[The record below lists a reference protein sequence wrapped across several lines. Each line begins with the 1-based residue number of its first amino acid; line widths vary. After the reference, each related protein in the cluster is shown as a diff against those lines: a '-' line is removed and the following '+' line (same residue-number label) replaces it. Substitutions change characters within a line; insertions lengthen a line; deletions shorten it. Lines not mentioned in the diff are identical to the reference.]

1 MLDRNHDSFLTGSDG
16 FSTTAEGVGIGVSQ
30 SASAVTVFLGEDSIR
45 FQNVA
50 HIASADWV

>member
-1 MLDRNHDSFLTGSDG
+1 MLDRNHGSFLTGSDG
-16 FSTTAEGVGIGVSQ
+16 FSSTAEGVRIGVSR

-45 FQNVA
+45 FENVA

>member
-1 MLDRNHDSFLTGSDG
+1 MLDRNHGSFLTGSDG
-16 FSTTAEGVGIGVSQ
+16 FSTTAESVGIGVSQ

-50 HIASADWV
+50 YIASADWV